1 MWSLL
6 SKIGLLLLV
15 HVRRNLYLDRVVEIA
30 TIREIQR
37 LLVRLGQILRLT
49 VVVLRLLRLL
59 LLRLLLVT
67 KRWRRWWWM
76 RLLLLAR
83 CPLGTD
89 VTFAA
94 EVLR

>member
-1 MWSLL
+1 M
-6 SKIGLLLLV
+6 
-15 HVRRNLYLDRVVEIA
+15 DRVVEIA

-89 VTFAA
+89 VTFAT